1 MALGT
6 TFFFFFLFPFIL
18 FFLLL
23 IFILETKSHYEVQTD
38 SNSQPSYPSLPSLP
52 SAGTRRYHQAWPL
65 TASFTSDVPGL
76 PLNREALE
84 IIPVALEVTVCDI
97 KDAGYRRTRD
107 SKDGEPRMPEITR
120 ARAERNPL
128 PSPLAKL
135 QAGLKLVNK
144 TETPM
149 RIFALQDQLKL
160 CEDSRSQTAALIS
173 ASLPKCKANK
183 ILALDSE
190 KNKYTRI
197 VFHVLA

>member
-1 MALGT
+1 
-6 TFFFFFLFPFIL
+6 
-18 FFLLL
+18 
-23 IFILETKSHYEVQTD
+23 
-38 SNSQPSYPSLPSLP
+38 
-52 SAGTRRYHQAWPL
+52 
-65 TASFTSDVPGL
+65 
-76 PLNREALE
+76 
-84 IIPVALEVTVCDI
+84 
-97 KDAGYRRTRD
+97 
-107 SKDGEPRMPEITR
+107 MPEITR

-197 VFHVLA
+197 VFHVFGLERHQFTNQGGQDTVQLFPKKQCLQLYVVQEC